1 MCHGKGRQL
10 AKCRIRHSFLILHIL
25 IFTTRMYGEAGVRV
39 VGSSESYFLTVTQI
53 YRSLSSLLQY
63 SGGDEAIE

>member
-1 MCHGKGRQL
+1 
-10 AKCRIRHSFLILHIL
+10 
-25 IFTTRMYGEAGVRV
+25 MYGEAGVRV